1 MFESWKEKR
10 AEKKA
15 KDKAIRE
22 SQYWKNNALLPD
34 CLQSMRGSCTLAPVE
49 MHEAA
54 IAVVNIALREDIWT
68 TLAEISDIPEDFF
81 DGILYIV
88 WDEAHLPVLKAVG
101 KLVDEN
107 LYDVRC
113 VNHHTFLVT
122 ETLDRI
128 IWFDGLGQIK
138 LYSIA
143 S

>member
-1 MFESWKEKR
+1 MSSFGSQMRKRFEQLRKAGENVPKIM
-10 AEKKA
+10 AEVA
-15 KDKAIRE
+15 EGATI
-22 SQYWKNNALLPD
+22 A
-34 CLQSMRGSCTLAPVE
+34 AVE
-49 MHEAA
+49 TA
-54 IAVVNIALREDIWT
+54 VNIALREDTWT

>member
-10 AEKKA
+10 AAKKA

-22 SQYWKNNALLPD
+22 SQYWKTNALLQN

-54 IAVVNIALREDIWT
+54 IAAVNIALQEDTWT
-68 TLAEISDIPEDFF
+68 TLAEQSNIPEDFF
-81 DGILYIV
+81 DGMLYIV

-113 VNHHTFLVT
+113 VNHHTFLMT
-122 ETLDRI
+122 ETMDRI
-128 IWFDGLGQIK
+128 IWFDGLGRIK

-143 S
+143 

>member
-15 KDKAIRE
+15 KEKAIRE
-22 SQYWKNNALLPD
+22 SQYWKNNALLLD
-34 CLQSMRGSCTLAPVE
+34 CLQSMRGSCTLAPME
-49 MHEAA
+49 MHEAVETA
-54 IAVVNIALREDIWT
+54 VNIALREDIWT
-68 TLAEISDIPEDFF
+68 TLAERSDIPEDFF

>member
-1 MFESWKEKR
+1 MLAALKQRME
-10 AEKKA
+10 EKKA
-15 KDKAIRE
+15 RAKAIAE
-22 SQYWKNNALLPD
+22 SRQWRTNPLLQD
-34 CLQSMRGSCTLAPVE
+34 CLQAMRGSCTVLPMD
-49 MHEAA
+49 MHEAVETA
-54 IAVVNIALREDIWT
+54 VNIALRENIWC
-68 TLAEISDIPEDFF
+68 TLAEISDIPADFF

-113 VNHHTFLVT
+113 VNHHTFLVA

-128 IWFDGLGQIK
+128 VWFDGLGQIK

>member
-22 SQYWKNNALLPD
+22 SQYWKTNALLQS

-54 IAVVNIALREDIWT
+54 IAVVNIAMREGSWT
-68 TLAEISDIPEDFF
+68 IAEQVPAGFF
-81 DGILYIV
+81 DDTIYLV
-88 WDEAHLPVLKAVG
+88 WTDEKFPVLKAPWAVAR
-101 KLVDEN
+101 EN
-107 LYDVRC
+107 LPQITAV
-113 VNHHTFLVT
+113 TPESFLVS
-122 ETLDRI
+122 ESLDRI

-138 LYSIA
+138 SYSIA
-143 S
+143 